1 MSLTDLFKIISVW
14 SIFLPLLGGIILF
27 KKLNKDSYI
36 ILLVI
41 VGGIVPQ
48 VLGNWILHNNIF
60 KNITYNLYIP
70 FEFISYT
77 FLFYYKYSSIKLRFL
92 FKTTLLFFSLISLLL
107 LFNNNISTL
116 FLNQWLISSNLIQV
130 IWVGMYL
137 VQLYLNDDLSFE
149 PSDPFFWYLIA
160 ILCYA
165 STTTVFYSLWYVI
178 KSNAFVE
185 FNFVKIIHH
194 IFNISLYS
202 LFFVGILKNNIKTKS

>member
-1 MSLTDLFKIISVW
+1 MLLTDIFKAVSVW
-14 SIFLPLLGGIILF
+14 SILLPFVGGVILF
-27 KKLNKDSYI
+27 RKLNNDSKI
-36 ILLVI
+36 ILLI
-41 VGGIVPQ
+41 VAVGIVPQ
-48 VLGNWILHNNIF
+48 VLGNWILQTETF
-60 KNITYNLYIP
+60 KNITYNLYSP
-70 FEFISYT
+70 FEFICYAI
-77 FLFYYKYSSIKLRFL
+77 LFHNKYSSSKLNL
-92 FKTTLLFFSLISLLL
+92 FFKATLLFFSLISLLL